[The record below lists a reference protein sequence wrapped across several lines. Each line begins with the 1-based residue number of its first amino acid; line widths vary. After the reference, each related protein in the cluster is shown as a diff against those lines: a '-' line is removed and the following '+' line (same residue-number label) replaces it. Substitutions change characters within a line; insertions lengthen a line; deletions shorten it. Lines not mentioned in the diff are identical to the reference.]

1 MVIAVDGPAG
11 VGKSSVSRIVAE
23 QAGLHYLNSGNFY
36 RAVTFGAIMKGLDRN
51 DRERIERYTAEM
63 KLEYHDGRLYL
74 DGEDISDA
82 LHSDSVDAEVAQV
95 SAYRGVR
102 EFVNG
107 WLRKVASDRNI
118 LVEGR
123 DITTVV
129 FPDASLKVF
138 LDADPEVRAQRRF
151 DQGVSTLSVEEIAE
165 NIRKRDTIDRGKEWG
180 RLIRAED
187 AFYVDTSG
195 LTIEAVC
202 AKVLH
207 KIQQIQQRIEETES

>member
-23 QAGLHYLNSGNFY
+23 KAGFHYLNSGNFY
-36 RAVTFGAIMKGLDRN
+36 RAVTFGAIRRGLDR
-51 DRERIERYTAEM
+51 DDKERVEQYAAEM
-63 KLEYHDGRLYL
+63 KLEYRDDRLYL
-74 DGEDISDA
+74 DDEDISDE
-82 LHSDSVDAEVAQV
+82 LHSDTVDAEVAQV

-102 EFVNG
+102 EFVNR
-107 WLRKVASDRNI
+107 WLRRVASDRDI

-123 DITTVV
+123 DITTIV

-138 LDADPEVRAQRRF
+138 LDAAPEVRAQRRF
-151 DQGVSTLSVEEIAE
+151 NQGVSNLSVEEIAE
-165 NIRKRDTIDRGKEWG
+165 NIRKRDSIDRGKEWG

-195 LTIEAVC
+195 LTIEEVC

-207 KIQQIQQRIEETES
+207 KIRQIQPRIEETES